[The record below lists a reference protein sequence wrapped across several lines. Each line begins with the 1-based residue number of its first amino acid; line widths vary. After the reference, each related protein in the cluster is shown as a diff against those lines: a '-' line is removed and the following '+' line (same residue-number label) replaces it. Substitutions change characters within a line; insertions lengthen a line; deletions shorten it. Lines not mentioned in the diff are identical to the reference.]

1 MPTTSAHVGNS
12 QPANTLSPK
21 HILMIAYHFP
31 PLQGSSGILRTLHFA
46 RALPNFGW
54 IPTVLSTH
62 IRAYEATSNDLLDK
76 VPANLQVHRAFA
88 LDASRHLALFRRYPG
103 WLARPD
109 RWTSW
114 LVGAIPAGLRM
125 IRARKP
131 DLLWSTY
138 PIPSAHLIGYWLAR
152 LTGIPWVADF
162 RDPMAHE
169 GYPENAKTWQS
180 FLKTEQRVFA
190 RASLAVFAT
199 EGAARMYK
207 ERYPAAAARIKVVE
221 NGYDE
226 TVFPSTIE
234 HHPSASL
241 SPGKI
246 TLLHSGIVYPAW
258 RNPTALLSAVAAL
271 ISKGKLNPNQFR
283 MRFRAPVHDGFLA
296 DLASKFGLE
305 KVVEVLPSIDYTAAI
320 NEMLAADGLF
330 LLQSAEC
337 NDQIPAKFYEYLRAG
352 RPIIAFTD
360 PVGDTATAMSRAGLT
375 HIADLEDPDAI
386 ADMLLQFVRAIQSNT
401 APVADANCI
410 RLAARDERT
419 RQLAGLLDALQPQPQ
434 S

>member
-1 MPTTSAHVGNS
+1 
-12 QPANTLSPK
+12 
-21 HILMIAYHFP
+21 MIAYHFP

-54 IPTVLSTH
+54 TPSVLSAD

-76 VPANLQVHRAFA
+76 VPAGLQVQRAFA
-88 LDASRHLALFRRYPG
+88 LDASRHLAFFRRYPG

-152 LTGIPWVADF
+152 ITGIPWVADF
-162 RDPMAHE
+162 RDPMAHA

-180 FLKTEQRVFA
+180 YLKTEQRVFA

-199 EGAARMYK
+199 EGAARLYK
-207 ERYPAAAARIKVVE
+207 ERYPFAAARIKVVE

-226 TVFPSTIE
+226 TAFPSTQPN
-234 HHPSASL
+234 HSSPTL
-241 SPGKI
+241 NPGKI

-258 RNPTALLSAVAAL
+258 RNPAALLSAVAML
-271 ISKGKLNPNQFR
+271 IKQGQLNPNQFR
-283 MRFRAPVHDGFLA
+283 LRFRAPVHDAFLA
-296 DLASKFGLE
+296 KLVDEHQLGT
-305 KVVEVLPSIDYTAAI
+305 VVEVLPALDYAAAI
-320 NEMLAADGLF
+320 GEMLAADGLF

-352 RPIIAFTD
+352 KPIIAFTD
-360 PVGDTATAMSRAGLT
+360 PAGDTASVMHQAGLP
-375 HIADLEDPDAI
+375 HIADLDDADAI
-386 ADMLLQFVRAIQSNT
+386 ARTFLPFVQAIQSNT
-401 APVADANCI
+401 APIADANCI

-419 RQLAGLLDALQPQPQ
+419 RQLAGLLDALQPQHP